1 MSGQQL
7 QQAVRKILESSG
19 TLFEN
24 EHFVYVSG
32 DHGSGWVAKDLINL
46 RPELACELERL
57 LAVEI
62 QNQGIKPDL
71 ISGPAIGGVIGAH
84 YTALAF
90 GSRSVLAERVIDAEG
105 KTLGFEV
112 KRGYDEILKDQS
124 VLIVDDIVNTGFSV
138 RLTYDAVMRAGARPL
153 GIAAYVNRGNVN
165 AQQLGVNS
173 FIFPDQVFLPAWPA
187 EGCPLC
193 KSGAPIYVG
202 YAHRAEFVNKDLG
215 AIDV

>member
-1 MSGQQL
+1 MSSQQL

-19 TLFEN
+19 TLIEN
-24 EHFVYVSG
+24 EQFVYVSG
-32 DHGSGWVAKDLINL
+32 NHGSGWVAKDLINL
-46 RPELACELERL
+46 RSELACELERL

-84 YTALAF
+84 YTALAL
-90 GSRSVLAERVIDAEG
+90 GSHSVFAERVIDAEG

-112 KRGYDEILKDQS
+112 KCDYDEILKDQS

-138 RLTYDAVMRAGARPL
+138 HLAYDAVVRAGARPL

-165 AQQLGVNS
+165 SQQLGVNS
-173 FIFPDQVFLPAWPA
+173 FILPDQVFLPAWPV

-193 KSGAPIYVG
+193 RSGAPIYVG